1 MNAKERHDLTSL
13 VVRWERNAEL
23 HCNSRP
29 TQGHIGLEQAALQL
43 TAYLKGVHTAKAPL
57 GDK

>member
-13 VVRWERNAEL
+13 IVRWERNAEL
-23 HCNSRP
+23 HRP
-29 TQGHIGLEQAALQL
+29 TKGHIGWEQAALQL
-43 TAYLKGVHTAKAPL
+43 TAYLKGVHTAQAPL